1 MLKIFNRLLD
11 FNEKELNQLRP
22 LVEKVNFLEPQ
33 MKKFKTKDFAK
44 KTESFKKRL
53 NKGETLDDLLP
64 EAFALIRE
72 AIFRIVG
79 RASL

>member
-22 LVEKVNFLEPQ
+22 LVEKVNSLEPQ

-53 NKGETLDDLLP
+53 IYFLKLSP
-64 EAFALIRE
+64 
-72 AIFRIVG
+72 
-79 RASL
+79 